1 MPAAIN
7 SSLSARQEATMK
19 SVEREIRQVRIS
31 DITGATVSGV
41 PVSSS
46 NFGSIESSGIT
57 SNMVKLSKLF
67 GQNVYSLKQM
77 QETLP
82 KPVYANVVQQ
92 MSGSM
97 ALDRQ
102 SADAVAHAVKV
113 WAIERG
119 ATHFTHWFQPQ
130 TNHTAEKHDS
140 FLSLQYHLDGNLVTV
155 TPLETFS
162 GTQLLQAEP
171 DASSFP
177 HGGARTTFE
186 ARGYTVWDTS
196 SPMFLQDGP
205 HNTKVLYIP
214 SVFISYNGEALD
226 EKTILLRSCEAVNKA
241 AKDLLKL
248 LGKGNITKVHTTLG
262 TEQEFFLIDLNH
274 YALRPDLKMTGR
286 TLLGS
291 VPPKHQQLEDH
302 YFASMPANVLAAIS
316 EAELELWKLGVP
328 IKTRHNE
335 VAPQQFEMA
344 PIFEETSVAVDHNM
358 LTMEVLDRVARR
370 YQLRALFHEKPF
382 KGVNGSGKH
391 CNWAL
396 STDSGE
402 NLLDPTAKPEE
413 NYQFL
418 LILVSILQGLKEHS
432 GLLRASIASAS
443 NEHRLGANEA
453 PPSIISAFLGEQLN
467 EVLNSIE
474 ERRPMC
480 QKVKPRYQA
489 VNLGGNSIDLKISTL
504 PGISRDS
511 TDRNRTSPMAFTGNK
526 FEFRAV
532 GSNQSPSFP
541 VSMLNAVAAAGM
553 KEITAALIAKQGSKS
568 VLSEEDITTVIRKY
582 IIETKSVRF
591 EGNGYS
597 TEWVT
602 EAESRG
608 LLNIKTAPEA
618 FKQLNNLKNA
628 QMLKETIG
636 IITESEL
643 DARYHV
649 MCEKYSK
656 DMIIESKTLLQMTRQ
671 IIIPA
676 VFKYRRDLSAGIAAL
691 MSISLSEKEG
701 FAIPERQ
708 SIVKIGQLTESLEN
722 SLNELEVEIQKV
734 ESIQDG
740 SIAATG
746 AVDLVEKLNETRKY
760 ADLIED
766 ILADEYYPLPK
777 YTEILFN

>member
-1 MPAAIN
+1 MPSSSN
-7 SSLSARQEATMK
+7 SSSSARQEAVMK
-19 SVEREIRQVRIS
+19 AVEREIRQVRIS
-31 DITGATVSGV
+31 DITTGASSPATESSSSSVSG
-41 PVSSS
+41 
-46 NFGSIESSGIT
+46 NL
-57 SNMVKLSKLF
+57 VKLSQLF

-77 QETLP
+77 QDTLP

-92 MSGSM
+92 MSGNT
-97 ALDRQ
+97 ALDKQ

-140 FLSLQYHLDGNLVTV
+140 FLSLKYNLEGSMVTV

-162 GTQLLQAEP
+162 GSQLLQAEP

-226 EKTILLRSCEAVNKA
+226 EKTILLRSCESVNRA
-241 AKDLLKL
+241 AKDLLKV
-248 LGKGNITKVHTTLG
+248 LGNDKITKVHTTLG
-262 TEQEFFLIDLNH
+262 TEQEFFLIDRNH
-274 YALRPDLKMTGR
+274 HALRPDLKMTGR
-286 TLLGS
+286 TLFGA

-335 VAPQQFEMA
+335 VAPQQFEVA
-344 PIFEETSVAVDHNM
+344 PIFEEASVAVDHNM

-370 YQLRALFHEKPF
+370 HHLRALFHEKPF

-396 STDSGE
+396 STDFGE
-402 NLLDPTAKPEE
+402 NLLEPTSKPEE
-413 NYQFL
+413 NHQFL

-432 GLLRASIASAS
+432 GLLRAAIASAS

-453 PPSIISAFLGEQLN
+453 PPSIISAFLGDQLN
-467 EVLNSIE
+467 EALDSIE
-474 ERRPMC
+474 EGRPMC
-480 QKVKPRYQA
+480 QKVKMRYQA
-489 VNLGGNSIDLKISTL
+489 VNLGGNSIDLKVSTL
-504 PGISRDS
+504 PGINRDS

-532 GSNQSPSFP
+532 GSSQSPSFP
-541 VSMLNAVAAAGM
+541 VAMLNSVAAAGM
-553 KEITAALIAKQGSKS
+553 KEITAALIAKKGSKS
-568 VLSEEDITTVIRKY
+568 ALSSEDINAVLRKY
-582 IIETKSVRF
+582 ITETKMVRF

-597 TEWVT
+597 AEWVV
-602 EAESRG
+602 EAERRG
-608 LLNIKTAPEA
+608 LLNICSAPEA
-618 FKQLNNLKNA
+618 FEQLITLKNA
-628 QMLKETIG
+628 KMLKETVCVV
-636 IITESEL
+636 TEAEL

-649 MCEKYSK
+649 LCEKYAK
-656 DMIIESKTLLQMTRQ
+656 DMIIEAKTLLQMSRQ
-671 IIIPA
+671 IVIPA
-676 VFKYRRDLSAGIAAL
+676 VFKYRRDLSAGVAAL
-691 MSISLSEKEG
+691 MSIGADDRVVPEMRSISKLGQLAEG
-701 FAIPERQ
+701 F
-708 SIVKIGQLTESLEN
+708 EN
-722 SLNELEVEIQKV
+722 SLNSLETDLVLV
-734 ESIQDG
+734 ESIEDATKASKAAV
-740 SIAATG
+740 SIA
-746 AVDLVEKLNETRKY
+746 DKLNDCRKY
-760 ADLIED
+760 ADSIEE

>member
-1 MPAAIN
+1 MP
-7 SSLSARQEATMK
+7 SSNFSASSARQEATMK
-19 SVEREIRQVRIS
+19 SIEREVRQVRIS
-31 DITGATVSGV
+31 DIISGSTTSK
-41 PVSSS
+41 SSS
-46 NFGSIESSGIT
+46 SSSSDAS
-57 SNMVKLSKLF
+57 SNLVKLSQLF

-97 ALDRQ
+97 PLDRQ

-140 FLSLQYHLDGNLVTV
+140 FLSLKYNLDGNMVTV

-162 GTQLLQAEP
+162 GSQLLQAEP

-205 HNTKVLYIP
+205 HSTKVLYIP

-226 EKTILLRSCEAVNKA
+226 EKTILLRSCESVNLA
-241 AKDLLKL
+241 AKELLKV
-248 LGKGNITKVHTTLG
+248 LGNDKITKIHTTLG
-262 TEQEFFLIDLNH
+262 TEQEFFLIDRNH
-274 YALRPDLKMTGR
+274 HALRPDLKMTGR
-286 TLLGS
+286 TLLGA

-302 YFASMPANVLAAIS
+302 YFASMPTNVLAAIS

-335 VAPQQFEMA
+335 VAPQQFEVA
-344 PIFEETSVAVDHNM
+344 PIFEEASVAVDHNM

-391 CNWAL
+391 CNWSL
-396 STDSGE
+396 STDFGE
-402 NLLDPTAKPEE
+402 NLLEPTSKPEE
-413 NYQFL
+413 NHQFL

-432 GLLRASIASAS
+432 GLLRAAIASSS

-467 EVLNSIE
+467 EALNSIE
-474 ERRPMC
+474 EGRPMC
-480 QKVKPRYQA
+480 QKVKPHYQA

-504 PGISRDS
+504 PGINRDM

-532 GSNQSPSFP
+532 GSSQSPSFP
-541 VSMLNAVAAAGM
+541 VAMLNSVAAAGM
-553 KEITAALIAKQGSKS
+553 KEITAALIAKKGSKS
-568 VLSEEDITTVIRKY
+568 ALSAEDITSVLRKY
-582 IIETKSVRF
+582 ITETKMVRF

-597 TEWVT
+597 AEWVT
-602 EAESRG
+602 EAEKRG
-608 LLNIKTAPEA
+608 LLNIRSAPEA
-618 FKQLNNLKNA
+618 FEQLISSKNA
-628 QMLKETIG
+628 KMLKETVAVV
-636 IITESEL
+636 TDAEL

-656 DMIIESKTLLQMTRQ
+656 DMIIESKTLLQMARQ
-671 IIIPA
+671 TIIPA
-676 VFKYRRDLSAGIAAL
+676 VFKYRRDLSAGVAAL
-691 MSISLSEKEG
+691 MSVSSEEDS
-701 FAIPERQ
+701 IPEKR
-708 SIVKIGQLTESLEN
+708 SISKLGKLAESLEN
-722 SLNELEVEIQKV
+722 SLNSLESEIKCV
-734 ESIQDG
+734 ESIEEAIK
-740 SIAATG
+740 SAKAA
-746 AVDLVEKLNETRKY
+746 VSLVEKLAECRKY
-760 ADLIED
+760 ADEIEET
-766 ILADEYYPLPK
+766 LADEYYPFPK